1 MPKEVII
8 PALGESIT
16 SGILSSWKVEEGS
29 YVELDQPIY
38 ELETDKITQEGLADA
53 SGTIKF
59 LAQEGDEVEIGATIA
74 TIDESADSPS
84 GSANDSTKEEDTDA
98 TSTSEE
104 TVPEPKEEV
113 AEAAPREEQKSPTPA
128 LASQSKSADQTATY
142 SPAVRKLLEETGI
155 DPSSIKGTGKD
166 GRLTKADVL
175 KVQNQEKAETAPQK
189 VASTPSPAPASKA
202 SSDDRVTRRPLTPI
216 RRKIASRLVEAQQ
229 TAAILSTFNEVDLS
243 AVMALR
249 KSHQDSFVKANGVK
263 LGFMSFF
270 VKAVVHA
277 LKAVPGINVRIEG
290 DQLIEHHYYDIG
302 VAVGTEKGL
311 VVPVLR
317 DCDQMS
323 FAEIEQGIVGFAEK
337 ARSGG
342 ITLQDMQG
350 GCFTITNGGIYGS
363 LLSTPIINPPQSGIL
378 GMHTIQE
385 RPVVRNGEIV
395 ARPMMYL
402 ALSYDHRVVDG
413 KEAVTFLVKIKEAI
427 EEPARLALGI

>member
-1 MPKEVII
+1 MSKEVII

-16 SGILSSWKVEEGS
+16 SGILSSWKVDEGS

-84 GSANDSTKEEDTDA
+84 GTTPVIPKNDDA
-98 TSTSEE
+98 ENTQGSEE
-104 TVPEPKEEV
+104 PALEQKETVAEEV
-113 AEAAPREEQKSPTPA
+113 AEEKTIHEPESP
-128 LASQSKSADQTATY
+128 SQPKSAVESSTY
-142 SPAVRKLLEETGI
+142 SPAVRKLLQETGI

-166 GRLTKADVL
+166 GRLTKGDVL
-175 KVQNQEKAETAPQK
+175 KAQNQEKTDNAPK
-189 VASTPSPAPASKA
+189 KDASTPSPAVASKP

-290 DQLIEHHYYDIG
+290 DQLVEHHYYDIG
-302 VAVGTEKGL
+302 VAVGTERGL

-317 DCDQMS
+317 DCDQMT

-342 ITLQDMQG
+342 ITLEDMQG

>member
-1 MPKEVII
+1 MSKEVII

-74 TIDESADSPS
+74 IIDESADSPT
-84 GSANDSTKEEDTDA
+84 GATPVILKNDDEENTQG
-98 TSTSEE
+98 SEE
-104 TVPEPKEEV
+104 PALEQKETVAEEV
-113 AEAAPREEQKSPTPA
+113 AKEERTIHEPESPSQPKSTV
-128 LASQSKSADQTATY
+128 KSTTY

-155 DPSSIKGTGKD
+155 NPSSIKGTGKD
-166 GRLTKADVL
+166 GRLTKGDVL
-175 KVQNQEKAETAPQK
+175 KAQNQEKVDAIPRE
-189 VASTPSPAPASKA
+189 VAITPSPAPSPK
-202 SSDDRVTRRPLTPI
+202 SNSDDRVTRRPLTPI

-290 DQLIEHHYYDIG
+290 DQLVEHHYYDIG
-302 VAVGTEKGL
+302 VAVGTERGL

-317 DCDQMS
+317 DCDQMT

-342 ITLQDMQG
+342 ITLEDMQG

>member
-16 SGILSSWKVEEGS
+16 SGILSSWKVDEGS

-38 ELETDKITQEGLADA
+38 ELETDKITQEGLADT
-53 SGTIKF
+53 SGIIKF
-59 LAQEGDEVEIGATIA
+59 LAKEGEEVEIGSSIA
-74 TIDESADSPS
+74 TIDDTAVSPS
-84 GSANDSTKEEDTDA
+84 ASSAISSNKEEDEVA
-98 TSTSEE
+98 STLEE
-104 TVPEPKEEV
+104 TVPEPVDVAKVNEPVKEE
-113 AEAAPREEQKSPTPA
+113 ASPAFESP
-128 LASQSKSADQTATY
+128 SQPKSASPSATY
-142 SPAVRKLLEETGI
+142 SPAVRKLLEETSI

-166 GRLTKADVL
+166 GRLTKGDVL
-175 KVQNQEKAETAPQK
+175 KAENKEKVGTASQK
-189 VASTPSPAPASKA
+189 IESMPSPSAISK
-202 SSDDRVTRRPLTPI
+202 SISDDRIIRRPLTPI

-277 LKAVPGINVRIEG
+277 LRAVPALNVRIEG
-290 DQLIEHHYYDIG
+290 EQLIEHHYYDIG
-302 VAVGTEKGL
+302 VAVGTERGL

-317 DCDQMS
+317 DCDQMT

-378 GMHTIQE
+378 GMHSIQE
-385 RPVVRNGEIV
+385 RPVVRNGDIV

-427 EEPARLALGI
+427 EEPARMALGI

>member
-1 MPKEVII
+1 MSKEVII

-16 SGILSSWKVEEGS
+16 SGILSSWKVKEGS

-53 SGTIKF
+53 SGVIKF

-74 TIDESADSPS
+74 TIDESADAPSSP
-84 GSANDSTKEEDTDA
+84 AVVEKTEDTPAPVSTPDPKPEVPDA
-98 TSTSEE
+98 PVLDDTKA
-104 TVPEPKEEV
+104 EP
-113 AEAAPREEQKSPTPA
+113 APPVEPA
-128 LASQSKSADQTATY
+128 KPRQDPGY
-142 SPAVRKLLEETGI
+142 SPAVRKLLSETGI
-155 DPSSIKGTGKD
+155 DPSSVVGTGKD
-166 GRLTKADVL
+166 GRITKGDVL
-175 KVQNQEKAETAPQK
+175 KSESP
-189 VASTPSPAPASKA
+189 PAPKSAPIEAPAAPPQSVPA
-202 SSDDRVTRRPLTPI
+202 TLAHGDRVTRRPITPI

-277 LKAVPGINVRIEG
+277 LKAVPAINVRIEG

-323 FAEIEQGIVGFAEK
+323 FAEIEQGIVGYAEK

-342 ITLQDMQG
+342 ITLADMQG

-395 ARPMMYL
+395 VRPMMYL

-413 KEAVTFLVKIKEAI
+413 KEAVTFLIKIKEAI

>member
-1 MPKEVII
+1 MSKEVII

-16 SGILSSWKVEEGS
+16 SGILSSWKVKEGS

-53 SGTIKF
+53 SGVIKF

-74 TIDESADSPS
+74 TIDESADAPSSP
-84 GSANDSTKEEDTDA
+84 AVVEKT
-98 TSTSEE
+98 EE
-104 TVPEPKEEV
+104 TPAPVSTPDPKPEVPDAPVLDDTKAEP
-113 AEAAPREEQKSPTPA
+113 APPVEPA
-128 LASQSKSADQTATY
+128 KPRQDPGY
-142 SPAVRKLLEETGI
+142 SPAVRKLLSETGI
-155 DPSSIKGTGKD
+155 DPSSVVGTGKD
-166 GRLTKADVL
+166 GRITKGDVL
-175 KVQNQEKAETAPQK
+175 KSESP
-189 VASTPSPAPASKA
+189 PAPKSAPIEAPAAPPQSVPA
-202 SSDDRVTRRPLTPI
+202 TPAHGDRVTRRPLTPI

-277 LKAVPGINVRIEG
+277 LKAVPAINVRIEG

-323 FAEIEQGIVGFAEK
+323 FAEIEQGIVGYAEK

-342 ITLQDMQG
+342 ITLADMQG

-395 ARPMMYL
+395 VRPMMYL

-413 KEAVTFLVKIKEAI
+413 KEAVTFLIKIKEAI

>member
-1 MPKEVII
+1 MSKEVII

-16 SGILSSWKVEEGS
+16 SGILSSWKVKEGS

-74 TIDESADSPS
+74 TIDESADSAS
-84 GSANDSTKEEDTDA
+84 GTTPVPPKNDDA
-98 TSTSEE
+98 ENTEGSEE
-104 TVPEPKEEV
+104 PALEQKETV
-113 AEAAPREEQKSPTPA
+113 AEEEERTIHEPESP
-128 LASQSKSADQTATY
+128 SQPKSAVESTTY
-142 SPAVRKLLEETGI
+142 SPAVRKLLQETGI

-166 GRLTKADVL
+166 GRLTKGDVL
-175 KVQNQEKAETAPQK
+175 KAQNQEKADTVPRE
-189 VASTPSPAPASKA
+189 VASTPSPAVATKP

-290 DQLIEHHYYDIG
+290 EQLVEHQYYDIG
-302 VAVGTEKGL
+302 VAVGTERGL

>member
-1 MPKEVII
+1 MSKEVII

-16 SGILSSWKVEEGS
+16 SGILSSWKVDEGS

-74 TIDESADSPS
+74 TIDESADSPTGATPVIPKNDDEENTQ
-84 GSANDSTKEEDTDA
+84 GSEEPALEQKETVSEVVAKEERTIH
-98 TSTSEE
+98 E
-104 TVPEPKEEV
+104 PEF
-113 AEAAPREEQKSPTPA
+113 
-128 LASQSKSADQTATY
+128 ASQPKSTVKSTTH

-155 DPSSIKGTGKD
+155 NPSSIKGTGKD
-166 GRLTKADVL
+166 GRLTKGDVL
-175 KVQNQEKAETAPQK
+175 KAQNQEKVDAIPRE
-189 VASTPSPAPASKA
+189 VASTPSPAPSPK
-202 SSDDRVTRRPLTPI
+202 SNSDDRVTRRPLTPI

-290 DQLIEHHYYDIG
+290 DQLVEHHYYDIG
-302 VAVGTEKGL
+302 VAVGTERGL

-317 DCDQMS
+317 DCDQMT

-342 ITLQDMQG
+342 ITLEDMQG

-385 RPVVRNGEIV
+385 RAVVRNGEIV

>member
-1 MPKEVII
+1 MSKEVII

-16 SGILSSWKVEEGS
+16 SGILSSWKVKEGS

-53 SGTIKF
+53 SGVINF

-74 TIDESADSPS
+74 TIDESADAPASP
-84 GSANDSTKEEDTDA
+84 AVAEKT
-98 TSTSEE
+98 EE
-104 TVPEPKEEV
+104 TPAPVSTPVPKPEVPEAPVLDDVKTV
-113 AEAAPREEQKSPTPA
+113 PAPSAEPA
-128 LASQSKSADQTATY
+128 KASQDSGY
-142 SPAVRKLLEETGI
+142 SPAVRKLLSETGI
-155 DPSSIKGTGKD
+155 DPTSVVGTGKD
-166 GRLTKADVL
+166 GRITKGDVL
-175 KVQNQEKAETAPQK
+175 KTKSAPVQK
-189 VASTPSPAPASKA
+189 SAPAA
-202 SSDDRVTRRPLTPI
+202 TPAATPAHGDRVTRRPLTPI

-302 VAVGTEKGL
+302 VAVGTERGL

-323 FAEIEQGIVGFAEK
+323 FAEIEQGIVGYAEK

-342 ITLQDMQG
+342 ITLADMQG

-413 KEAVTFLVKIKEAI
+413 KEAVTFLIKIKEAI

>member
-1 MPKEVII
+1 MSKEVII

-16 SGILSSWKVEEGS
+16 SGILSSWKVDEGS

-74 TIDESADSPS
+74 TIDESADSPTGATPVIPKNDDEENTE
-84 GSANDSTKEEDTDA
+84 GSEKPALEQK
-98 TSTSEE
+98 E
-104 TVPEPKEEV
+104 TVAEEV
-113 AEAAPREEQKSPTPA
+113 AEEKTIHEPESP
-128 LASQSKSADQTATY
+128 SQPKSAVESTTY
-142 SPAVRKLLEETGI
+142 SPAVRKLLQETGI

-166 GRLTKADVL
+166 GRLTKGDVL
-175 KVQNQEKAETAPQK
+175 KAQNQEKADTVPRE
-189 VASTPSPAPASKA
+189 VASTPSPAVGSKP

-243 AVMALR
+243 AVMTLR

-290 DQLIEHHYYDIG
+290 DQLVEHHYYDIG
-302 VAVGTEKGL
+302 VAVGTERGL

-317 DCDQMS
+317 DCDQMT

-342 ITLQDMQG
+342 ITLEDMQG

>member
-1 MPKEVII
+1 MSKEVII

-16 SGILSSWKVEEGS
+16 SGILSSWKVKEGS

-53 SGTIKF
+53 SGVIKF

-74 TIDESADSPS
+74 TIDESADAPSSPTVEEKTEEAPAPVS
-84 GSANDSTKEEDTDA
+84 TPDSKPE
-98 TSTSEE
+98 
-104 TVPEPKEEV
+104 VPEAPVLDNATTEPV
-113 AEAAPREEQKSPTPA
+113 PSAEPA
-128 LASQSKSADQTATY
+128 KGPQDSVY
-142 SPAVRKLLEETGI
+142 SPAVRKLLSETGI
-155 DPSSIKGTGKD
+155 DPSSVVGTGKD
-166 GRLTKADVL
+166 GRITKGDVL
-175 KVQNQEKAETAPQK
+175 KAQSTPVPKSAPVVETA
-189 VASTPSPAPASKA
+189 TPSQSAPATSA
-202 SSDDRVTRRPLTPI
+202 HGDRVTRRPLTPI

-323 FAEIEQGIVGFAEK
+323 FAEIEQGIVGYAEK

-342 ITLQDMQG
+342 ITLADMQG

-413 KEAVTFLVKIKEAI
+413 KEAVTFLIKIKEAI